1 MGFEDY
7 PQDFL
12 FKIMTDISNETI
24 KINKFIDE
32 YLQSYSIESSA
43 IAAGF
48 PKTEAMTIGINLL
61 SNPEVQ
67 AKLKAREETFSQIA
81 NNNKI
86 TKERLLNAMMFQY
99 NKANKFGKTKE
110 AIEILERMAKW
121 NGIDPDTVKVEPVVI
136 NISNLDE
143 SKI

>member
-1 MGFEDY
+1 
-7 PQDFL
+7 
-12 FKIMTDISNETI
+12 MTAENTNEQL

-48 PKTEAMTIGINLL
+48 PKAEAMTIGVNLL
-61 SNPEVQ
+61 SSPEVQ
-67 AKLKAREETFSQIA
+67 KQLKERELVFNQIA
-81 NNNKI
+81 NENKI
-86 TKERLLNAMMFQY
+86 TKERLLTAMMFQY

-121 NGIDPDTVKVEPVVI
+121 NGIDPDTVKVEPVVLQI
-136 NISNLDE
+136 NNLDE